1 MSERTTTNM
10 LIELLPLPR
19 IVKDFYIESG
29 IISLYPPQTEVV
41 KKGLL
46 ENKNILIS
54 IPTASGKTLMA
65 EFAML
70 KSIIEH
76 GGKALYI
83 VPLKALASEKFER
96 FSQFNK
102 LGPINGKEI
111 TSAIS
116 TGDFNKAGEELGNF
130 DIIVVTSEKA
140 DSLIRNKA
148 KWIENISV
156 LIVDEIH
163 LVGTPDRGATL
174 EMAIAKLRRIN
185 PKLQIVGLSATIG
198 NPEQLAKWLKAE
210 LVVNGWRPTD
220 LKEGVYYLNAIH
232 FMNSARDIDYR
243 EDETEALVIDM
254 IKEQGQ
260 CLVFDV
266 DRKGA
271 SSKAKE
277 VATKVKPL
285 LDADTTNKLH
295 DISEEIL
302 DNSESDVALKLAHCI
317 SHGVAFHHAGLM
329 NEHRKAVEKGFKA
342 GLIKVIFATPTLAA
356 GLNLPARRVIIR
368 RYKRY
373 NHKSGR
379 SEDIPILEYKQMAG
393 RAGRPH
399 LDPYG
404 ECVIIPPKTD
414 PKNESKRVVDKYIL
428 GKPEEIISYLGS
440 LKALRVHILSSV
452 ATGFVTTIEG
462 IFRLLSETFLAHAVK
477 DGESAYLEKNIKEAV
492 DYLITENMVRVE
504 SGNISVTKLGALVSH
519 LCIDPTTA
527 SLILKG
533 FMEIEKGGIQF
544 TDLTLIHLLCMT
556 DDMPKRYVSK
566 SEEDITLSMFKSH
579 EQELIKFNTLYIDEI
594 TDPLKISDILRE
606 WINEVKPSVIADNWK
621 NTGEGD
627 VHSIVESASWIAYT
641 MYSIGKYH
649 KNDIITHKTK
659 TLSARIKYGISEELI
674 GLIQIEGIGRVRARR
689 LFDAG
694 ITTQQKYTEELAI
707 NKQRIDDIIY
717 PKNERKPKKNE
728 KEPPLKPVKQK
739 PITSK
744 IKQRNIIDYEP

>member
-1 MSERTTTNM
+1 M

-19 IVKDFYIESG
+19 IVKDFYIKSG
-29 IISLYPPQTEVV
+29 IISLYPPQTEVI

-46 ENKNILIS
+46 ENKNLLIS

-70 KSIIEH
+70 KSIIER

-96 FSQFNK
+96 FSEFNK
-102 LGPINGKEI
+102 LGFINGKEI
-111 TSAIS
+111 TSGIS
-116 TGDFNKAGEELGNF
+116 TGDFNKVGEELGKF

-174 EMAIAKLRRIN
+174 EMVIAKLRRIS

-210 LVVNGWRPTD
+210 LVVSDWRPTD
-220 LKEGVYYLNAIH
+220 LKEGVYHLNAIH
-232 FMNSARDIDYR
+232 FGNSERAIKYCK
-243 EDETEALVIDM
+243 DETEALVVDM

-266 DRKGA
+266 DRKST

-277 VATKVKPL
+277 VAPKVKPL
-285 LDADTTNKLH
+285 LDADTVNKLYA
-295 DISEEIL
+295 ISEEIL
-302 DNSESDVALKLAHCI
+302 DNSESDAAVKLAHCV
-317 SHGVAFHHAGLM
+317 SHGVAFHHAGLT
-329 NEHRKAVEKGFKA
+329 NEHRKTIEKGFKA

-373 NHKSGR
+373 DLKSGI

-404 ECVIIPPKTD
+404 ECVIIPSKGD
-414 PKNESKRVVDKYIL
+414 IEKESKRVVKKYIL
-428 GKPEEIISYLGS
+428 GKPEEIESYLGS
-440 LKALRVHILSSV
+440 LKALRIHILSSV
-452 ATGFVTTIEG
+452 ATGFITTIEG
-462 IFRLLSETFLAHAVK
+462 IFRLLGETFLAYANK
-477 DGESAYLEKNIKEAV
+477 DGRSAYLEKNIKEAV
-492 DYLITENMVRVE
+492 DYLITENMVKIE
-504 SGNISVTKLGALVSH
+504 SVNISVTKLGALVSH
-519 LCIDPTTA
+519 LCIDPITA
-527 SLILKG
+527 ALIMKG
-533 FMEIEKGGIQF
+533 FMEIEKGIIQF

-556 DDMPKRYVSK
+556 NDMPKRYVSK
-566 SEEDITLSMFKSH
+566 DEEGIALSMFNDHGK
-579 EQELIKFNTLYIDEI
+579 ELITPDTLYGDQI
-594 TDPLKISDILRE
+594 TDPLKIVSILRE
-606 WINEVKPSVIADNWK
+606 WINEVKPSLIADGWK

-627 VHSIVESASWIAYT
+627 VHSIVESANWLSYT

-649 KNDIITHKTK
+649 KNDIITQKTR
-659 TLSARIKYGISEELI
+659 TLNTRIKYGVHEELL
-674 GLIQIEGIGRVRARR
+674 GLVQIEGIGRVRARR

-694 ITTQQKYTEELAI
+694 ITTQQKYTEELVI
-707 NKQRIDDIIY
+707 NKQRVNDIIY
-717 PKNERKPKKNE
+717 LKNERKPKNNE
-728 KEPPLKPVKQK
+728 KKPPLKPVKQK
-739 PITSK
+739 PIVPH
-744 IKQRNIIDYEP
+744 IKQRNILDYEL